1 MTVQEL
7 IDILSMI
14 EDKSKPVKIDIFDDD
29 VKDVVEGEDNVVL
42 YDY

>member
-7 IDILSMI
+7 IDILSAI
-14 EDKSKPVKIDIFDDD
+14 EDKSKPVKIDILDDY